1 MKNYI
6 FTSMWRKP
14 IFRSCMSIVV
24 LSFVIA
30 IFTGCQTGVD
40 NDIEITPQLIE
51 ALKKYD
57 RCFDFHDGLAA
68 VIKDGKYGYIN
79 GKGNEVIP
87 VQYEFHDI
95 SDSSEGYEELTIR
108 NFSDGLVAVAKF
120 TIDDELGIPIPKW
133 GFMDKKGN
141 IIIPFQYANVGDFS
155 EGICAVDEGAY
166 IDKEG
171 NLIFKK
177 DNSLTNDFHNGL
189 ALIKNWEDYS
199 YIFVDKKGN
208 DVIDCSFYSR
218 VEDFHDGLAYVEKSD
233 DEGNITY
240 KGFIDTKGKE
250 VINCSEYENVNSFN
264 DGLASVCKN
273 EKWGFIN
280 QKGLLVIPCEYNG
293 EYDWGSGESTF
304 KNYFSEGL
312 CQVDSFFIDKNN
324 DVVLRISDG
333 HSFSNFSNG
342 LSCGTLYGG
351 DLVLYGYMDKNGNR
365 TFSEDDYKT
374 INQSKKEAEERYKR
388 RKQEEEERRRREEQE
403 RIANLGPEWLQ
414 GTWICEMNTPYG
426 LVAEYKMTIQGNQMS
441 VLQNGKTMYQG
452 VYKYENC
459 KIVIDNGES
468 YSVDEDRQRVSLG
481 RGYYYKRISRTMSSS
496 SIGSNIQFY
505 SHADVMS
512 YLSKST
518 FVNGNTR
525 VKIDFN
531 GMRIN
536 GTIVSG
542 SPQVVQ
548 MTPQKAVIK
557 VSVIPSGDMYIT
569 ILPNSGE
576 LIDGKGDVF
585 KRI

>member
-6 FTSMWRKP
+6 LTSMWRKP
-14 IFRSCMSIVV
+14 IFRFCMSIVV
-24 LSFVIA
+24 LSFVVTIA
-30 IFTGCQTGVD
+30 TGCQTGVD

-57 RCFDFHDGLAA
+57 RCFEFHDGLAA

-79 GKGNEVIP
+79 GKGEEVIP

-95 SDSSEGYEELTIR
+95 SDSAEGYEELTIR
-108 NFSDGLVAVAKF
+108 NFSDGMVAVAKF

-171 NLIFKK
+171 NLIFTK
-177 DNSLTNDFHNGL
+177 DNSLTNDFHSGL
-189 ALIKNWEDYS
+189 ALIKNWKDYS

-218 VEDFHDGLAYVEKSD
+218 VEDFHDGLAYVEKKD

-250 VINCSEYENVNSFN
+250 VIDCTEYDNVNSFN

-280 QKGLLVIPCEYNG
+280 QKGLLVIPCEYSG

-324 DVVLRISDG
+324 DVVLRVSNG
-333 HSFSNFSNG
+333 HLLSNFSNG
-342 LSCGTLYGG
+342 LSCSALCGG
-351 DLVLYGYMDKNGNR
+351 DLILYGYMDKNGNT

-374 INQSKKEAEERYKR
+374 INQNKKEVEELYKIREQEEKERNR
-388 RKQEEEERRRREEQE
+388 RKEQERKSNAINATKANVRFRSSADVHRWISPSKTFYGGGAYFKGTIELRSIDREVFVYFNGIKFSKLYNRGNEYVSNDIKGNYARFFLMDDKKAYPFVIHLGDGSSDKPYVYFETVKTEHFMADLNPLYANDDGWEWYEPDIQNGKAVIIWHVDEEEEPMPLRYT
-403 RIANLGPEWLQ
+403 LQ
-414 GTWICEMNTPYG
+414 
-426 LVAEYKMTIQGNQMS
+426 
-441 VLQNGKTMYQG
+441 
-452 VYKYENC
+452 
-459 KIVIDNGES
+459 
-468 YSVDEDRQRVSLG
+468 
-481 RGYYYKRISRTMSSS
+481 
-496 SIGSNIQFY
+496 
-505 SHADVMS
+505 
-512 YLSKST
+512 
-518 FVNGNTR
+518 
-525 VKIDFN
+525 
-531 GMRIN
+531 
-536 GTIVSG
+536 
-542 SPQVVQ
+542 
-548 MTPQKAVIK
+548 
-557 VSVIPSGDMYIT
+557 
-569 ILPNSGE
+569 
-576 LIDGKGDVF
+576 
-585 KRI
+585 